1 VTSLRIFAI
10 GGLMSYRALFYWLTF
25 WIFVPGLVVAPV
37 FQILLFAYIGRSAQL
52 QSDEFYVVGNAI
64 QYAAIPSLFAMSQ
77 LVGGEKFQNTLG
89 AILVSPAPRLPLFFG
104 RAVPVVANSVFV
116 AAFALTAGTI
126 ILGIDIPPPSIP
138 ALGIVIVVAAIS
150 CTGLGLINAALSLRI
165 RENAVLSN
173 AIFGFLLIFT
183 GANIPLSELPG
194 WMRAVSQGI
203 PFTHSIAAARELAD
217 GATFAS
223 IADLVGAELL
233 IAGAYLA
240 AGYALLR
247 FFEGQGRRHATL
259 ERS

>member
-10 GGLMSYRALFYWLTF
+10 GGVMSYRALFYWLTF

-52 QSDEFYVVGNAI
+52 ESDEFYVVGNAI

-77 LVGGEKFQNTLG
+77 LVAGEKFQNTLA

-116 AAFALTAGTI
+116 AAFSLTAGTLL
-126 ILGIDIPPPSIP
+126 LGIDIPPAAAP
-138 ALGIVIVVAAIS
+138 ALGLVIVIAAIS
-150 CTGLGLINAALSLRI
+150 CTGLGVINAALGLRI

-183 GANIPLSELPG
+183 GANIPLSELPD
-194 WMRAVSQGI
+194 WMYAVSQLI
-203 PFTHSIAAARELAD
+203 PFTHSIEAARELAD
-217 GATFAS
+217 GASFGS
-223 IADLVGAELL
+223 VADLVGAELL
-233 IAGAYLA
+233 VGGAYLA
-240 AGYALLR
+240 AGFALLR

>member
-1 VTSLRIFAI
+1 MTSLRIFAI

-37 FQILLFAYIGRSAQL
+37 FQILLFAYIGRSAEL

-64 QYAAIPSLFAMSQ
+64 QYAAIPSLFAMSH
-77 LVGGEKFQNTLG
+77 LVAGEKFQNTLG

-116 AAFALTAGTI
+116 AAFALTAGTL
-126 ILGIDIPPPSIP
+126 ILGVDIPASSIP
-138 ALGIVIVVAAIS
+138 SLALVIVVAAVS
-150 CTGLGLINAALSLRI
+150 CTGLGLINAALGLRI
-165 RENAVLSN
+165 RETAVLSN

-194 WMRAVSQGI
+194 WMRAVSEAI
-203 PFTHSIAAARELAD
+203 PFTHSIEAARELAD
-217 GATFAS
+217 GAGLRS
-223 IADLVGAELL
+223 VLGLVGAELVV
-233 IAGAYLA
+233 AGTYLV

-247 FFEGQGRRHATL
+247 FFEVQGRRHATL
-259 ERS
+259 ERA